1 MTDSQ
6 GLKQPSP
13 PDTRQATPTG
23 TVHRSHA
30 GFATGAGTHQAEGGD
45 LNEHGQPCAR
55 WQNATGLGC
64 GNVSPFAQWTHG
76 CRRLGSRFE
85 IGTVNIAVTFA
96 IRMGQAGDCMFALTT
111 DRSARG
117 DEVGGHGFS

>member
-55 WQNATGLGC
+55 WQDVTGLWC
-64 GNVSPFAQWTHG
+64 GNISPLAQWALG
-76 CRRLGSRFE
+76 CRQTCAGFK
-85 IGTVNIAVTFA
+85 IGTVDIAVAFA
-96 IRMGQAGDCMFALTT
+96 MRMGQTTHCMFAL
-111 DRSARG
+111 SADVSTRG
-117 DEVGGHGFS
+117 DEVSGHE